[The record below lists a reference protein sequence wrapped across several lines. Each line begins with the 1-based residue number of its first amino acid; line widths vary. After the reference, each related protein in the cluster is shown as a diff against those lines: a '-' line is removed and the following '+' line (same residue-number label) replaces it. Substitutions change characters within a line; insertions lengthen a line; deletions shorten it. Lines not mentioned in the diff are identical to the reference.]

1 MLYNCGFYIVRKS
14 SQVLVRLAL
23 SIFFIKKKGNDFM
36 FEVCETM
43 LKQLVDCFPVIFGV
57 YLIFDFV
64 GSLLFGKS

>member
-1 MLYNCGFYIVRKS
+1 MWVLYSAY
-14 SQVLVRLAL
+14 VLTSACEISTLY
-23 SIFFIKKKGNDFM
+23 FFIIKKGNDIM

>member
-1 MLYNCGFYIVRKS
+1 MLTSFCEISTLYFFFKIRKDD
-14 SQVLVRLAL
+14 V
-23 SIFFIKKKGNDFM
+23 M

>member
-1 MLYNCGFYIVRKS
+1 
-14 SQVLVRLAL
+14 
-23 SIFFIKKKGNDFM
+23 M

-64 GSLLFGKS
+64 GSLLFGRS